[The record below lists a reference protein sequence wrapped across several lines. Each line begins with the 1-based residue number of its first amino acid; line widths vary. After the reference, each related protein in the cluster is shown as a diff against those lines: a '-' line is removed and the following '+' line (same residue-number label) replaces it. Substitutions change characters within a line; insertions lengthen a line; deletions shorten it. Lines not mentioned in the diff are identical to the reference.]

1 MISHSEI
8 RSHKTFCDMEK
19 QYFAPAVRVVDLHLD
34 TSFCLSGGLEDTYD
48 DILDGD
54 D

>member
-1 MISHSEI
+1 ML
-8 RSHKTFCDMEK
+8 MEK
-19 QYFAPAVRVVDLHLD
+19 LYFPPMVRVVDLNMD

-48 DILDGD
+48 DEFDFD